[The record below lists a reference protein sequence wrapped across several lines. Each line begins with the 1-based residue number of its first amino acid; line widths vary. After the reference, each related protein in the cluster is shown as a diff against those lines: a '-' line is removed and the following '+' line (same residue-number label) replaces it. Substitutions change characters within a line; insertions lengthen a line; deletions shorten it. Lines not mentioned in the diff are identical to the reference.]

1 MPLIAAKR
9 DLTKR
14 SPRCSRFPVGS
25 VARRCLT
32 TARPRVS
39 PAFAMLRRG
48 RQRRGYQLAFAYLT
62 GRIDSSE

>member
-25 VARRCLT
+25 VALRCLM

-39 PAFAMLRRG
+39 PAFAMLQRG
-48 RQRRGYQLAFAYLT
+48 RDAATNWPLHISPDG
-62 GRIDSSE
+62 

>member
-25 VARRCLT
+25 VALRCLT

-48 RQRRGYQLAFAYLT
+48 PVRDAATNWPLHISPDG
-62 GRIDSSE
+62 